1 MRAWLKRISLDSW
14 QSTIIALPEGAATL
28 TVGRDPVV
36 DLVVEAAS
44 VAARHFRFVGDGASW
59 AIEDLGTPGGT
70 WVNGRRI
77 SQWPLR
83 HGDAVWT
90 DEVLFVFLA
99 HPTVTNAGI
108 EQAIDEQ
115 PDDASRVRV
124 WADWL
129 LEHGDPLGEH
139 LLAATPSATV
149 LEGLAPMVASGQL
162 ELEWRSGLLV
172 AARVRCVDDATWRT
186 VELVARLLSLRVSRW
201 LRSLTVDVSTW
212 VIPSSARLQLEF
224 TAMARGLCNGPAL
237 PCLREVSFGYV
248 TQPFERSHFL
258 DSLLARLKTRF
269 PLLETTADELTR
281 LHRNAWLDVE
291 RLPAG
296 LDFHHANGD
305 QRHLNVDSGLWV
317 GASTPGQLRAVAPGV
332 HRTSANECFIVR
344 QQAPLWCLTPVEG
357 GLLLNGRR
365 AIATRLLPGDVIA
378 DSRGMQYRFRLG

>member
-1 MRAWLKRISLDSW
+1 MRAWLKRIALDTW
-14 QSTIIALPEGAATL
+14 QSTVTALPEAGGQL
-28 TVGRDPVV
+28 TVGSDPTA
-36 DLVVEAAS
+36 DLVVDSPS
-44 VAARHFRFVGDGASW
+44 VAKRHFRFVGDGEGW
-59 AIEDLGTPGGT
+59 AIEDLGTASGT
-70 WVNGRRI
+70 WVNARR
-77 SQWPLR
+77 SSHVVLH

-99 HPTVTNAGI
+99 HPTVTNASI

-115 PDDASRVRV
+115 PDDPARVRV

-129 LEHGDPLGEH
+129 LERGDPLGEH
-139 LLAATPSATV
+139 LLAQTPDATV
-149 LEGLAPMVASGQL
+149 LEGLLPLVKAGQL

-258 DSLLARLKTRF
+258 DALLARLKARY
-269 PLLETTADELTR
+269 PLLETTPDQLTQV
-281 LHRNAWLDVE
+281 HRHAWLDVE
-291 RLPAG
+291 RLPQG

-317 GASTPGQLRAVAPGV
+317 GASSPGQVRAVAPGV
-332 HRTSANECFIVR
+332 HRTSAHECFVVR
-344 QQAPLWCLTPVEG
+344 QQAPLWCLTPVES

-365 AIATRLLPGDVIA
+365 AIATRLLPGDVLEDA
-378 DSRGMQYRFRLG
+378 RGVQYRFRLG